1 MVALSRVW
9 NNGLYTMVAK
19 PIKSLE
25 LHYTM
30 IQFLI
35 IITVCILTDRPQPAQ
50 ISNSV
55 VVPLW
60 KKELAEK
67 RKQRV
72 DVNSVQALNKENE
85 LRTSPEIPPWK
96 KELAERKTRR
106 SQPIVIPKGSSEDSA
121 EQVPSFMREFE
132 KKKRTF
138 PRGNGRKESRIVI
151 FYLVARI
158 LVGLS

>member
-1 MVALSRVW
+1 MALYDDPAFI
-9 NNGLYTMVAK
+9 NY
-19 PIKSLE
+19 
-25 LHYTM
+25 YC
-30 IQFLI
+30 
-35 IITVCILTDRPQPAQ
+35 CIVFTDRPQPTQ

-72 DVNSVQALNKENE
+72 ELNSVQTLNKENE
-85 LRTSPEIPPWK
+85 LKTSPEIPQWK

-106 SQPIVIPKGSSEDSA
+106 TQPIVIPEDPA
-121 EQVPSFMREFE
+121 DQVPSFMREFE

-138 PRGNGRKESRIVI
+138 PRGND
-151 FYLVARI
+151 
-158 LVGLS
+158 

>member
-1 MVALSRVW
+1 MAS
-9 NNGLYTMVAK
+9 K

-35 IITVCILTDRPQPAQ
+35 ITVCIFTDRPQPTQ

-67 RKQRV
+67 QKQRV

-121 EQVPSFMREFE
+121 ERVPSFMREFE

-138 PRGNGRKESRIVI
+138 PRGNGWEESRIVI
-151 FYLVARI
+151 FY
-158 LVGLS
+158 

>member
-1 MVALSRVW
+1 M
-9 NNGLYTMVAK
+9 
-19 PIKSLE
+19 
-25 LHYTM
+25 
-30 IQFLI
+30 
-35 IITVCILTDRPQPAQ
+35 
-50 ISNSV
+50 
-55 VVPLW
+55 PLW

-85 LRTSPEIPPWK
+85 LKTSPEIPPWK

-106 SQPIVIPKGSSEDSA
+106 TQPIVIPKGPSEDSA

-138 PRGNGRKESRIVI
+138 PRGKGWKESRIV
-151 FYLVARI
+151 LVARI
-158 LVGLS
+158 LVGFT